1 MPLPEYHIE
10 ENFDPTVIHS
20 SSVQSLVECGIAFQM
35 RYLERAPE
43 ETTGSAALRGLVIH
57 RALEW
62 WAPDRKADLAKL
74 MDKAWE
80 DYAEG
85 TPLQAFLDEYRV
97 LSRRARDVE
106 QEIRDE
112 WARNGKESKAPRLT
126 KMWKESEVAG
136 EINALC
142 ARFAT
147 VGGDRFRFTESD
159 PLPAIYDETM
169 ALAPRYQLRWKH
181 LPAPL
186 HTEHRFKVAWRGFT
200 LKGTVDVLELLKD
213 RRTAGLCVAIT
224 DYKSDAVD
232 PETAPLKH
240 WRQLCMY
247 DVAVKHAIE
256 TGELELPKEA
266 HGVPIVVGVDYV
278 RQFKRK
284 YRQMDA
290 ADHDRLE
297 RELIAYREMVSRR
310 LFLPAEKGR
319 RPDFCAYPSR
329 CCLRSATE
337 AGGKATEVQLDV

>member
-20 SSVQSLVECGIAFQM
+20 SSVQSLVECGVAFQM

-62 WAPDRKADLAKL
+62 WAPNRKADLAKL

-85 TPLQAFLDEYRV
+85 TPLQAFLDEYRT
-97 LSRRARDVE
+97 LSAQARVFE

-112 WARNGKESKAPRLT
+112 WASRGKESKLPRLT
-126 KMWKESEVAG
+126 KQWKESKVAG
-136 EINALC
+136 EIAALC
-142 ARFAT
+142 ARYAQ
-147 VGGDRFRFTESD
+147 VGGDRFRFTESE

-181 LPAPL
+181 LSAPI
-186 HTEHRFKVAWRGFT
+186 HTEIRFKVAWRGFT
-200 LKGTVDVLELLKD
+200 LKGTIDVVELLKD
-213 RRTAGLCVAIT
+213 RRTGQPCLAIT
-224 DYKSDAVD
+224 DYKSDAVNPD
-232 PETAPLKH
+232 DAPLKH

-247 DVAVKHAIE
+247 DVAAKHAIE
-256 TGELELPKEA
+256 TGELELPKKA
-266 HGVPIVVGVDYV
+266 HGLRIVVGVDYV

-297 RELIAYREMVSRR
+297 RELTSFREIVSRGN
-310 LFLPAEKGR
+310 FLPAEKGR
-319 RPDFCAYPSR
+319 RPDFCPYPSR
-329 CCLRSATE
+329 CCLRNATE